1 MLKLKNLTKYYGTKK
16 AISNVSFDINDGEI
30 FGLVGFVGSGKTTVV
45 RTILDYLTSDRG
57 TIENGFKKEDIRIEL
72 KEGTLK
78 ISASRNIE
86 KNLEGKIIRQE
97 RFSGTYSRS
106 FYVGEAII
114 PQDIKASFDNGE
126 LIITLPTEK
135 QKEKQGRQL
144 INIE

>member
-1 MLKLKNLTKYYGTKK
+1 MLILGGIFMRYNPYQLFENDLFENTYSRSDVLKTDIHEKDGYY
-16 AISNVSFDINDGEI
+16 
-30 FGLVGFVGSGKTTVV
+30 
-45 RTILDYLTSDRG
+45 ILN
-57 TIENGFKKEDIRIEL
+57 IEVPGFKKEDIRIEL

-135 QKEKQGRQL
+135 QKEKQGRHF

>member
-1 MLKLKNLTKYYGTKK
+1 MRYNPYQLFENDLFENTYSRSDVLKTDIHEKDGYY
-16 AISNVSFDINDGEI
+16 
-30 FGLVGFVGSGKTTVV
+30 
-45 RTILDYLTSDRG
+45 ILN
-57 TIENGFKKEDIRIEL
+57 IEVPGFKKEDIRIEL

-126 LIITLPTEK
+126 LKVSIPKNTVQQVE
-135 QKEKQGRQL
+135 QKTF
-144 INIE
+144 IPIE

>member
-1 MLKLKNLTKYYGTKK
+1 MRYNPYQLFENDLFENTYSRSDVLKTDIHEKDGYY
-16 AISNVSFDINDGEI
+16 
-30 FGLVGFVGSGKTTVV
+30 
-45 RTILDYLTSDRG
+45 ILN
-57 TIENGFKKEDIRIEL
+57 IEVPGFKKEDIRIEL

-97 RFSGTYSRS
+97 RFSGTYSIS

>member
-1 MLKLKNLTKYYGTKK
+1 MLILGGIFMRYNPYQLFENDLFENTYSRSDVLKTDIHEKDGYY
-16 AISNVSFDINDGEI
+16 
-30 FGLVGFVGSGKTTVV
+30 
-45 RTILDYLTSDRG
+45 ILN
-57 TIENGFKKEDIRIEL
+57 IEVPGFKKEDIRIEL

-86 KNLEGKIIRQE
+86 KTLEGKIIRQE

>member
-1 MLKLKNLTKYYGTKK
+1 MRYNPYQLFENDLFENTYSRSDVLKTDIHEKDGYY
-16 AISNVSFDINDGEI
+16 
-30 FGLVGFVGSGKTTVV
+30 
-45 RTILDYLTSDRG
+45 ILN
-57 TIENGFKKEDIRIEL
+57 IEVPGFKKEDIRIEL

-126 LIITLPTEK
+126 LTI
-135 QKEKQGRQL
+135 L
-144 INIE
+144 IPKNAPAKVEENHFIPIE